1 MLRILFLG
9 ENWFGSCA
17 RACCYALRRAG
28 YDVQDIDIQTLM
40 PQWRQPSNRVITR
53 LLRSRIIREYN
64 DLILDSAA
72 QFRPD
77 ILLAFKG
84 ALVCSSTLDDLRSSG
99 VALYNYYPDTSP
111 SAHGKHLTSSICG
124 YDCVFYTKKF
134 WGTSVPQELVG
145 RRLVYVPHG
154 YDADVHR
161 RLPLDSRDSQLYG
174 KKVLLVAGHTPEKER
189 LLSELMRFRPDID
202 LQIYGPRWT
211 ELGRSPNLRP
221 CTRGVPLYGS
231 QYSKAIAAAAIC
243 LGIMSGK
250 VQGVTQGDETTT
262 RSFEIPACGGFMLHE
277 RTAELLEQYEE
288 GLEVACFGSVKE
300 LAEKIDYYLAHPDE
314 REAIARAGHRRCVP
328 AYSYDRRMAQILDYH
343 VEHCDRTVKNASAQT
358 MRAS

>member
-28 YDVQDIDIQTLM
+28 CDVQDIDVQTLM
-40 PQWRQPSNRVITR
+40 PQWRQPSNRAIAR
-53 LLRSRIIREYN
+53 LLRPRIIREYN
-64 DLILDSAA
+64 DLILDSAV

-84 ALVCSSTLDDLRSSG
+84 AFVNSSTLDALHSSG

-111 SAHGKHLTSSICG
+111 SAHGRHLASSIRV

-134 WGTSVPQELVG
+134 WGTSVPEGLEG
-145 RRLVYVPHG
+145 RHMVYVPHG

-161 RLPLDSRDSQLYG
+161 PLPLNSTDTQLYG
-174 KKVLLVAGHTPEKER
+174 KKVLLVAGHTPEKEC

-231 QYSKAIAAAAIC
+231 QYAKAIADAAIC

-262 RSFEIPACGGFMLHE
+262 RSFEIPACGGFMLAQRSDGQRE
-277 RTAELLEQYEE
+277 YFEE
-288 GLEVACFGSVKE
+288 GREMECFGSFEEMQDK
-300 LAEKIDYYLAHPDE
+300 LRWYLSHEAE
-314 REAIARAGHRRCVP
+314 RERIRAAGLRRCLESG
-328 AYSYDRRMAQILDYH
+328 YSYQDRFRFLLRVAEECREEADT
-343 VEHCDRTVKNASAQT
+343 RNTNAVS
-358 MRAS
+358 